1 MKEIVKNC
9 FKIAAKNKFLII
21 GIVVIPLLFAVL
33 YVDAFWNPTD
43 KLEGMP
49 VAVINL
55 DEGATVNGEEVN
67 YGDTIV
73 ENIMDDDS
81 VDWEEVDAGEFA
93 NGIENTDYYMAFII
107 DKDFSADVTAAADGD
122 PTTGQISFL
131 VDKRKSFI
139 LAQFGNFIRANFN
152 DQVSQAIT
160 KEYTDT
166 IYGGLQDMTDSLK
179 EAADGS
185 STLGD
190 GVETAEEG
198 TDTLLSGAQDVAD
211 GAETLS
217 ENLSDVSDEMPS
229 LVDGTG
235 ALYNGIASVKS
246 GSAAISTGMSTMEN
260 YMPVLTEGA
269 NSLATGL
276 STAAGSLPQLE
287 GGLDQM
293 ESGAEGLASSVN
305 AISSGVSSAA
315 ASSNQAIDSA
325 IACIESIENGADTSV
340 AINNAVAILQKVEA
354 GNSEGASSVSANLSQ
369 VEGGLDSLG
378 ESAGTM
384 ADTVD
389 GFTGQVQTMADGA
402 SSLSAGLTTLSQN
415 VSLLS
420 GASSTLSSGTATMY
434 DSASSLVSGISALSS
449 GSAQLADGAA
459 TLSSGA
465 SSLAD
470 GVASLNDGLYTLS
483 EGTDELTDSLSDG
496 AEELADNTKADAD
509 DMATFVSKPAEVE
522 EDTYGNVDTYG
533 MGFSPFFISLACWVG
548 TVLLFF
554 VVPLRPENRLTASR
568 FQTVFAPMPTFVLV
582 AVLQGAAVAVGTLLI
597 GVNIN
602 HILLLFGMT
611 ILMSVSFALIN
622 QLFNLMFGITGRG
635 VAIIFLILQ
644 LCSCGGTFPV
654 ELISNFFEKISPYMP
669 FTYSVRALKEI
680 MFGQDM
686 TLILNNAAVIA
697 AIGVVSILLSLLVH
711 RMGLRRDKLPA

>member
-55 DEGATVNGEEVN
+55 DEGADVNGEEVN

-93 NGIENTDYYMAFII
+93 NGIENTDYYMAFVI

-122 PTTGQISFL
+122 PATGQISFL

-160 KEYTDT
+160 KEYTET
-166 IYGGLQDMTDSLK
+166 IYGGLQDMNDSLK

-185 STLGD
+185 GTLGD
-190 GVETAEEG
+190 GVETAEDG

-217 ENLSDVSDEMPS
+217 ENISSVSDKMPS

-235 ALYNGIASVKS
+235 ALYDGIASVKS
-246 GSAAISTGMSTMEN
+246 GSAAISTGMSTMED
-260 YMPVLTEGA
+260 YMPALTEGA
-269 NSLATGL
+269 GNLATGL
-276 STAAGSLPQLE
+276 STAAESLPQLE

-293 ESGAEGLASSVN
+293 ESGADSLASGVD

-315 ASSNQAIDSA
+315 DSSNQAIDSA
-325 IACIESIENGADTSV
+325 IACIEGGDTET
-340 AINNAVAILQKVEA
+340 AVAILEQVKT
-354 GNSEGASSVSANLSQ
+354 GNSQGAASVSANLGE
-369 VEGGLDSLG
+369 VESGIHSIG
-378 ESAGTM
+378 ENAGTM

-389 GFTGQVQTMADGA
+389 GFTGQVQTVADGA

-415 VSLLS
+415 ISLLS
-420 GASSTLSSGTATMY
+420 GASSTLSSGTASMY
-434 DSASSLVSGISALSS
+434 NSASSLVSGISALSS
-449 GSAQLADGAA
+449 GSTQLAAGAS

-470 GVASLNDGLYTLS
+470 GVASLDNGLYTLS

-496 AEELADNTKADAD
+496 AEELADNTKADTD
-509 DMATFVSKPAEVE
+509 DMAAFVSKPAEVDE
-522 EDTYGNVDTYG
+522 STYGNVDTYG

-686 TLILNNAAVIA
+686 TVILSNAAVIA
-697 AIGVVSILLSLLVH
+697 AWGGASILLSLLVH